1 MQNPFAFMKSTR
13 SIAVVIVVLAL
24 SLGLFLGK
32 VSADQYIT
40 IASIIV
46 SAYFAKRDEKKPED
60 ELEERKK

>member
-1 MQNPFAFMKSTR
+1 MQNLLAFMKSTR
-13 SIAVVIVVLAL
+13 SVAVVIVVFAL
-24 SLGLFLGK
+24 SLGLFLGR

-40 IASIIV
+40 IASIII